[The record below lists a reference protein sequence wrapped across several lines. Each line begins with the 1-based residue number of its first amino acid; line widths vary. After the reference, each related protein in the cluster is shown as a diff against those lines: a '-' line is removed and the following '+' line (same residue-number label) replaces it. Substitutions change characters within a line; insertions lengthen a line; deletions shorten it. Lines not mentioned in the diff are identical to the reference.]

1 MRKIRLNL
9 NLVLIGLVLM
19 VFTFMFT
26 SCGYQLAGFG
36 KQIPGDIKTIVIPD
50 FENKTTRIQAEQFV
64 TFAVRE
70 EFIRR
75 SELKLVRSRSNADS
89 ILEGEI
95 VTFEVTPV
103 SITSEGSATLYR
115 LRIVLSVRFIDLR
128 NNKIIFEGD
137 KISFIDTY
145 NIDDEELDFFSQ
157 ETVKLLEIAEQFA
170 ESVVTTILENF

>member
-103 SITSEGSATLYR
+103 SKQSLTGREWQSLH
-115 LRIVLSVRFIDLR
+115 L
-128 NNKIIFEGD
+128 
-137 KISFIDTY
+137 
-145 NIDDEELDFFSQ
+145 
-157 ETVKLLEIAEQFA
+157 
-170 ESVVTTILENF
+170 